1 VSPACRPE
9 AQAQSLPRG
18 RNIMRFLAD
27 RPEFAGVGSATA
39 QRLWDAFG
47 EDLHQVL
54 SRGDADALS
63 AVLPRTQAEVV
74 CDAWNELRAVA
85 DAVVFLDG
93 VGIDDRLARKAVDLW
108 GEAAVEKLREN
119 PYRLLTICPWTHVDR
134 AARSLGVAPDDPRRQ
149 VAAIEAAL
157 YDRLDEKHTVTVE
170 DEVLRRAMRSLG
182 VPRAAAQEALASA
195 VAEGAA
201 IPCAAGYQPAGAAYA
216 ERYIEQRLRAILGA
230 SGRELDMLTAAWDVG
245 AFLTRHDAPAA
256 YPLTDEQRA
265 AVGMA
270 VSRRLSLLVGGAGV
284 GKTTCLRAIN
294 GAARESGLQVHQ
306 LALAGRAAQRMAS
319 ATGQP
324 AHTIASWLG
333 KLARGA
339 VHVAADALVIVDEA
353 SMVDLPTLYRLLFHL
368 RDEARLL
375 LVGDV
380 AQLPPIGY
388 GLTLHRLVRSP
399 SIPKVELTRVLRA
412 EEATGIPLVS
422 RAVRDGHMPSLPA
435 YEADRPGCAFIECGL
450 GEVVEMLELL
460 RDDAGGGEAQI
471 IAAAYLGPA
480 GIDAINTH
488 FHRYNAHGRR
498 RTGRFAEGDPVIW
511 TRNDY
516 DRGLWNGSMGVV
528 LDADG
533 ERVTARLDGM
543 VVELARD
550 ELGQIDLAYAISC
563 HKAQGSQWDT
573 VFVPLAPSR
582 LLDRALLYTAVT
594 RARLRVVLVG
604 SRSLLEQTVEQYPT
618 SLARDVA
625 LAV

>member
-1 VSPACRPE
+1 
-9 AQAQSLPRG
+9 
-18 RNIMRFLAD
+18 M
-27 RPEFAGVGSATA
+27 
-39 QRLWDAFG
+39 
-47 EDLHQVL
+47 
-54 SRGDADALS
+54 
-63 AVLPRTQAEVV
+63 AE
-74 CDAWNELRAVA
+74 N
-85 DAVVFLDG
+85 
-93 VGIDDRLARKAVDLW
+93 
-108 GEAAVEKLREN
+108 
-119 PYRLLTICPWTHVDR
+119 
-134 AARSLGVAPDDPRRQ
+134 
-149 VAAIEAAL
+149 
-157 YDRLDEKHTVTVE
+157 
-170 DEVLRRAMRSLG
+170 
-182 VPRAAAQEALASA
+182 
-195 VAEGAA
+195 AA
-201 IPCAAGYQPAGAAYA
+201 IPCAAGHQPAGAAYA
-216 ERYIEQRLRAILGA
+216 ERYIEQRLRAILEA
-230 SGRELDMLTAAWDVG
+230 SGRQLDMLTAAWDVG
-245 AFLTRHDAPAA
+245 AFLTRHDARAA
-256 YPLTDEQRA
+256 HPLTDEQRA

-294 GAARESGLQVHQ
+294 EAARESGLQVHQ
-306 LALAGRAAQRMAS
+306 LALAGRAAHRMAS

-450 GEVVEMLELL
+450 GEVVETLERL
-460 RDDAGGGEAQI
+460 RDDAGVGEAQI
-471 IAAAYLGPA
+471 IAAAYLGAA

-488 FHRYNAHGRR
+488 FHRYNAHGKR

-543 VVELARD
+543 VVDLARD

-604 SRSLLEQTVEQYPT
+604 NRSLLEQTVKKYPT